1 MKLLQ
6 FLIVCVLI
14 HLCFSVVTYSYDKF
28 NIGVGYGF
36 RDFNN
41 INIQYLM
48 SENTGFGLG
57 IGYLPGH
64 ISHEDYHFYNTTK
77 GRVVFLDYYM
87 NFGNPSKSSGFPVWY
102 IRTGIAYLLFQDFQ
116 SSYLNEKR
124 LTEEHIINL
133 QIGREINFSQKFGMR
148 IQLGASVSIYKNLI
162 YGEYPP
168 KSDFNFLPDL
178 DLRLSSLPLNL
189 GFNVFYRF

>member
-1 MKLLQ
+1 MKRLQ
-6 FLIVCVLI
+6 IVINCALI
-14 HLCFSVVTYSYDKF
+14 HLCFSVVAYSYDKL

-41 INIQYLM
+41 INVQYLM
-48 SENTGFGLG
+48 TENTGFSLG

-64 ISHEDYHFYNTTK
+64 ISHNDYHFYNTTK
-77 GRVVFLDYYM
+77 GRVVCADYYL
-87 NFGNPSKSSGFPVWY
+87 NFGNSSKLSGIPVWY

-124 LTEEHIINL
+124 MTEEHIINL
-133 QIGREINFSQKFGMR
+133 QIGREINFTQKFGMR
-148 IQLGASVSIYKNLI
+148 IHLGASISIYKNLI
-162 YGEYPP
+162 YGEYPQGGTFSP
-168 KSDFNFLPDL
+168 YL
-178 DLRLSSLPLNL
+178 DLRLSNIPINL